1 MLSDDQKRFVLDVA
15 RRAIFQQV
23 TGEIHPVRLDGCALP
38 DASGVFV
45 TLKAAGAL
53 RGCLGT
59 LECRGLEHDV
69 ARCAAD
75 AASVDPR
82 FDAVTPDEL
91 AEIAIEVSVLGPLE
105 EIDPADTAAIEVGRH
120 GLVVQDGRNKGLLL
134 PQVPVEWDWSRET
147 FLRQTCVKA
156 GLPGDA
162 WTRGARVFRFE
173 AEVFGG

>member
-1 MLSDDQKRFVLDVA
+1 
-15 RRAIFQQV
+15 
-23 TGEIHPVRLDGCALP
+23 
-38 DASGVFV
+38 
-45 TLKAAGAL
+45 
-53 RGCLGT
+53 
-59 LECRGLEHDV
+59 
-69 ARCAAD
+69 
-75 AASVDPR
+75 VDPR